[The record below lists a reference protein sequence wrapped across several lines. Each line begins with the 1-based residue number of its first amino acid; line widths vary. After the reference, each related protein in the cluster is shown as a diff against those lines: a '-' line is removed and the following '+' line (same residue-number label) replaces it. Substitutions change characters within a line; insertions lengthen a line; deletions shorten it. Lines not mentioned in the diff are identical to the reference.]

1 MRDIIPLARRL
12 GLSTATDL
20 TELVINEHD
29 GTSSL
34 AALGVY
40 NESMLSNQRF
50 GDTGLNVSI
59 LGLGAGQ
66 IGQNDVP
73 ESVASDVLNGA
84 LDLGVTLIDTAASYG
99 LSEERIGRHL
109 GHRRDEFV
117 LSTKGGQAIDG
128 YPDWSTGSLSASIEQ
143 SLQRTRSERIDV
155 YLLHSCPVEV
165 LRRGD
170 LQDTLDQAV
179 AAGKIRIAGYIGDNE
194 HLAFAADS
202 GRFAAIETSINI
214 ADQWNLRHVVGH
226 ETDLGVI
233 AKRPIA
239 NAPWRFAERPIGN
252 YAELYWQRLRELH
265 LDPRDLDW
273 AEFALRFSAYA
284 PGVHCAIVGTAKL
297 ANLRRNV
304 EAANHGPLP
313 QEMLTDID
321 QAWQRVGSDWA
332 SST

>member
-1 MRDIIPLARRL
+1 
-12 GLSTATDL
+12 
-20 TELVINEHD
+20 
-29 GTSSL
+29 
-34 AALGVY
+34 
-40 NESMLSNQRF
+40 MLSNRKF
-50 GDTGLNVSI
+50 GDTRLTVSI
-59 LGLGAGQ
+59 VGLGAGQ
-66 IGQNDVP
+66 IGMTDVT
-73 ESVASDVLNGA
+73 ETSAADVLNGA
-84 LDLGVTLIDTAASYG
+84 LDLGITLIDTAASYG
-99 LSEERIGRHL
+99 VSEERIGRHL
-109 GHRRDEFV
+109 AHRRDEFV

-128 YPDWSTGSLSASIEQ
+128 HPDWSTASVSASIEQ
-143 SLQRTRSERIDV
+143 SLRRTRSERLDIFF
-155 YLLHSCPVEV
+155 LHSCPVEV

-179 AAGKIRIAGYIGDNE
+179 VAGKIGMAGYSGDNE

-202 GRFAAIETSINI
+202 RRFAVIETSINI
-214 ADQWNLRHVVGH
+214 ADQWNLRNVVGH
-226 ETDLGVI
+226 GTDLGVI

-284 PGVHCAIVGTAKL
+284 PGVHSAIVGTAKL

-313 QEMLTDID
+313 PAMLTDID
-321 QAWQRVGSDWA
+321 QAWQRVGSDWP